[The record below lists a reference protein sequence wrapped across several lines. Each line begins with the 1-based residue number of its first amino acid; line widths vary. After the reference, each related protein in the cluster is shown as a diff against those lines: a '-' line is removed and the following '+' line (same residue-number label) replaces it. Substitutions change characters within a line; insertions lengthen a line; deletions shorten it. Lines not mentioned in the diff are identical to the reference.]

1 MSFRW
6 VITQLEQK
14 EAVSNLMEIL
24 NVPEA
29 IARLLAIRGISSF
42 EDAKQFFTLKI
53 SSSSV
58 FIFKY
63 VSCCPAKEA
72 FGRSSAMAEDLTAT
86 CISSQ

>member
-42 EDAKQFFTLKI
+42 EDAKQ
-53 SSSSV
+53 
-58 FIFKY
+58 
-63 VSCCPAKEA
+63 
-72 FGRSSAMAEDLTAT
+72 
-86 CISSQ
+86 